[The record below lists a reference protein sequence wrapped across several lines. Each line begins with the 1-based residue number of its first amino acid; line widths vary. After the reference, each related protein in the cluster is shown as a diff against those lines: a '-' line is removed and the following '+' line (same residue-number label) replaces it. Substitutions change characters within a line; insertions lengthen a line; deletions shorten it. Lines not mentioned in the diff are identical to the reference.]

1 MSYHDRLNIEINAK
15 LDALAADKRPWVA
28 KWIAHS
34 ICGDHEDGL
43 GDGDDALFWRHCGY
57 EEVRDQVRR
66 CINKRAGDRIE
77 EDAAQ
82 PKLPGYE
89 HVHAY
94 YLVSRDGEEIAVPT
108 TDLTDDEIGLR
119 AAQYRS
125 MGAAC
130 FAHAD
135 ELDRFKRTRTAPPL
149 FAEPVAE
156 KQPA

>member
-1 MSYHDRLNIEINAK
+1 MSYHDRLNTEINAK
-15 LDALAADKRPWVA
+15 LDALAEAQMPWVA

-34 ICGDHEDGL
+34 ICGDHEGGL
-43 GDGDDALFWRHCGY
+43 SGGNDAMFWRHCGY

-77 EDAAQ
+77 EDEAQ

-108 TDLTDDEIGLR
+108 ADLTDDEIESR

-149 FAEPVAE
+149 FAEHAAE
-156 KQPA
+156 PQTA